1 MTSKGS
7 IGGQL
12 DREIAAGNLLAVR
25 GLADELPQLSLER
38 AARITLLILEAEPES
53 YEAAARRLVSRVAS
67 ERAIPLTTL
76 AAVVVTLSQLGIN
89 PAAGDRQELIH
100 AISAAPPLGRRA
112 LNA

>member
-12 DREIAAGNLLAVR
+12 DRQIAAGNLLAVR

-53 YEAAARRLVSRVAS
+53 YEAAARRLISRIAR
-67 ERAIPLTTL
+67 ERAIPLTQLADLTL
-76 AAVVVTLSQLGIN
+76 TLSQLQIN
-89 PAAGDRQELIH
+89 PAAGDRSELLRT
-100 AISAAPPLGRRA
+100 ISAAPRQRPS
-112 LNA
+112 